1 MVATP
6 DTPLRAIDVLLPDER
21 HQLLESWGRTSTA
34 ATVTT
39 VPRLIEKRTAQMPDA
54 IAVTSA
60 AGQLTYRELDE
71 RADQIAHALLAHGVH
86 RESVVAVA
94 LPRSPELI
102 AAILGILKAGATYLP
117 IDPAYPADRLEF
129 VLSDA
134 APAVVVTDS
143 ATAGS
148 VVGNGLRHLL
158 VDKVTAAG
166 AHPCPALLPDN
177 LAYLMYTSGSSGVPK
192 GVGITHASVTLCARE
207 LATRFAMKPGG
218 ITLASTSVSFDVS
231 VFEIVATLASGGTID
246 MVQDV
251 LELGRRDT
259 WAGSVVSTVPSAFAE
274 LLDDLPEAV
283 TIDTAVLAGEA
294 LPAELVRR
302 LRQALPETR
311 IFNAYGQTESF
322 YATTS
327 RPLSTMEERSNAPI
341 GTPLGGV
348 HVYVLDTDLHLV
360 PRGVAGEL
368 YVAGPNIGRGYH
380 ALPGLTAP
388 RFVADPFGGAGSRM
402 YRTGDLVRWTRDGE
416 LVFVGRADDQVK
428 IRGFRVEPGEVEAVL
443 GSHPEVSRAVVVA
456 RDGAGGK
463 QLVAYAAGIGGG
475 LPDRERLREF
485 LASQLPEFMVPAAV
499 MVLDALPLT
508 VNGKLD
514 RRALPEPEFSG
525 DTYRAPRNLHEEIL
539 AGLFAEVLDLD
550 QVGIDDG
557 FFTLGG
563 HSLLATRLTSRTRSV
578 LGIEVPIRAVFENP
592 TVAGLA
598 PQLTK
603 VRPVQIPVTAGP
615 RPEQLPLSF
624 AQRRLWFLHRFEGP
638 SATYNVPMR
647 LRLQTQPDTDALVSA
662 IGDVVRRHESLR
674 TIFTEIDGTPIQ
686 RVLPAETVDMPVEVQ
701 HATTPAQLETL
712 VDQVARYEFDLHTQI
727 PIRARIITHPDGCT
741 LIMVVHHIAAD
752 GWSLVP
758 LMRDLSDAYAARC
771 DGNEPNWQP
780 LTVQYADY
788 TLWQRE
794 ILGTENDPDS
804 VLSHQF
810 DYWRNELANLP
821 EQTPLPFDRPR
832 PPTATYHGDIQ
843 PLHIEPDTRNAIEH
857 LAHQHGV
864 TPAMITQAA
873 LAILLNKLGAG
884 NDIPIGSP
892 IAGRTDDALN
902 NLIGFFVNTWVLRVN
917 LQNTDTFT
925 DILNQVREKALAAY
939 ANQDAPFEQLVELL
953 NPTRTTAHHPLFQAS
968 LAFQNNSLPHLTL
981 GNINTIFEPTSTGT
995 SRFDLLFNI
1004 VEPPRDS
1011 ADRPGYAGHVE
1022 YATDLFD
1029 RETIEQLIT
1038 RFKTVLR
1045 TVVAT
1050 PDTPLR
1056 AIDVLL
1062 PDERHQLLE
1071 SWGRTS
1077 TAATV
1082 TTVPRLIEKR
1092 TAQMPDA
1099 IAVTSAAGQ
1108 LTYRELDERA
1118 DQIAHA
1124 LLAHGV
1130 HRESV
1135 VAVALPRSPEL
1146 IAAIL
1151 GILKAGATYL
1161 PIDPAYPADRLEF
1174 VLSDAAPA
1182 VVVTDSATAGSVVG
1196 NGLRHLLVDKVTAAG
1211 AHPCPA
1217 LLPDNLAYL
1226 MYTSG
1231 SSGVPKGVGIT
1242 HASVTLC
1249 ARELATR
1256 FAMKPGG
1263 ITLAS
1268 TSVSFDVSVFEIVA
1282 TLASGGTIDMVQD
1295 VLELGRRD
1303 TWAGSVVSTVPS
1315 AFAELLDDLPEAVTI
1330 DTAVLAGE
1338 ALPAELV
1345 RRLRQALPETRIF
1358 NAYGQTESFY
1368 ATTSRPLST
1377 MEERSNAP
1385 IGTPLGGVHVYVL
1398 DTDLHLVPRGVAGEL
1413 YVAGPNIGRGY
1424 HALPGLTAPRFVADP
1439 FGGAGSRM
1447 YRTGDLVRWTR
1458 DGELVF
1464 VGRADDQVKIRG
1476 FRVEPGEVEAV
1487 LGSHPEVSR
1496 AVVVA
1501 REGVGGKQLVAYAA
1515 GIGGGLPDRERLRE
1529 FLASQLPEFMVP
1541 AAVMV
1546 LDALPLTVNGKLD
1559 RRALPEPE
1567 FSGDTYRA
1575 PRNLHEEILAGLFA
1589 EVLDLD
1595 QVGIDDG
1602 FFTLGGHSLLATR
1615 LTSRIR
1621 SVLGIEVPIRAVFE
1635 NPTVAGLT
1643 PWLAHNRPVQIP
1655 VVAGPRPKQL
1665 PLSFAQRRLWFLHRF
1680 EGPSATY
1687 NVPMRLR
1694 LQTQPDTDALVS
1706 AIGDVVRRHESLRT
1720 VFTEIDGTP
1729 IQRVLPAE
1737 TVDIPV
1743 EVQHATTATDLETL
1757 VAQVARYEFDLQTQI
1772 PIRARIINTD
1782 DHQCTL
1788 ILVVHHIAADGWSLV
1803 PLMRDL
1809 SDAYAARCDGNEPN
1823 WQPLTVQYADYT
1835 LWQREILGTE
1845 NDPDSVLSHQF
1856 DYWRNELANLPE
1868 QTPLPFDR
1876 PRPPTATYHG
1886 DIQPLH
1892 IEPDTRNAIE
1902 HLAHQHGVTPAMIT
1916 QAALAI
1922 LLNKLGAGNDIP
1934 IGSPIAGR
1942 TDDALNNLIGFFV
1955 NTWVLRVNLQN
1966 TDTFTDILNQ
1976 VREKALAAYAN
1987 QDAPFEQLVELLNP
2001 TRTTAHHPLFQ
2012 TSLAFQNNSLP
2023 HLTLGNIN
2031 TTFEPTSTGTSRF
2044 DLLFNIVEPPDDEN
2058 GNTGYKGIVEYA
2070 TDLFDRETIE
2080 QLITRYL
2087 NLLKTAVTHPDTPL
2101 QTIDVLLPHERHQL
2115 LETWSRQTEALRHE
2129 AVRSLVEGV
2138 QDAGVHVLDGELQLV
2153 PIGVVGDLYVS
2164 GVPSDQ
2170 DRSAAEHF
2178 ETNPYGPPGSGLYRA
2193 GQPARWTRDGR
2204 LELVQRIDE
2213 KAAEQVVP
2221 EYRKPRDVQQEVLA
2235 GLFAEV
2241 LNVTRVGI
2249 DDSFFG
2255 LGGHSLLATWLLS
2268 RIRTVLGVEVPIRL
2282 FFEYPT
2288 VAQLAPQL
2296 DGRPVQIPVVA
2307 GPRPER
2313 LPLSFAQRRLWFL
2326 HRFEGPSATYNVPMR
2341 LRLRTQP
2348 DTEALVS
2355 AIGDVVRRHESLRT
2369 VFTEIDGTPVQH
2381 ILPAETVDIPVGV
2394 EQATTPAQLET
2405 LVDQVARYE
2414 FDLHTQIPIRARI
2427 INTDDHQCT
2436 LILVVHHIAADGWS
2450 LVPLMRDLSD
2460 AYAAR
2465 CDGNEPNWQPLTVQY
2480 ADYTLWQR
2488 EILGTEN
2495 DPDSV
2500 LSHQFDYWRN
2510 ELANLPEQ
2518 TPLPFDRP
2526 RPPTATYHGDIQP
2539 LHIEPDTR
2547 NAIEHL
2553 AHQHGVTPAMITQ
2566 AALAILLNKL
2576 GAGNDIPIGSP
2587 IAGRTDDALNNL
2599 IGFFVNTW
2607 VLRVNLQ
2614 NTDTF
2619 TDILNQVREKAL
2631 AAYANQDAPFEQ
2643 LVELLNPT
2651 RTTAH
2656 HPLFQTSLA
2665 FQNNI
2670 YPTFAL
2676 GDIKIDFEP
2685 ISTGTAKFE
2694 LLFNISELP
2703 RDGDHPLGYV
2713 GYVEY
2718 ATDVFDRETIEQLIT
2733 RFKTVLR
2740 TVVATPDTPLRTID
2754 VLLPDERRQLL
2765 GTSDPATEDAAI
2777 PEGSIPVLFEQQV
2790 ARTPDAIA
2798 ISSGG
2803 EDITYDELNVRANQI
2818 AHALLT
2824 RGVHLE
2830 SVVAVALPRSPEL
2843 IAAILGILKAGAAY
2857 LPIDPAYP
2865 SLRNGSILADGQPA
2879 LILTSSAVDTP
2890 DVLPVEGI
2898 PRLYVADI
2906 VGGERTNPSHDRLRP
2921 AHLAYVM
2928 FTSGSAGRPKGVA
2941 VSHRSVLN
2949 DAWHGWPEGPGDRI
2963 LVQSSIAFDASVY
2976 EIWPAL
2982 LRGRTL
2988 VPLPADRESPAQ
3000 RLRFIAANEI
3010 DTLWAT
3016 AGLFD
3021 LMSSEELDELS
3032 GLRTL
3037 RYLATGGDKV
3047 PTAAVDRVLRANS
3060 AIRVINIYGPTETTV
3075 NATTHVVS
3083 AATRQRFDDP
3093 VVPIG
3098 VPIRNA
3104 RVYVLSAE
3112 LDPVATGVVGELW
3125 IAGAGLA
3132 RGYSGRPGPT
3142 TERFVADPYGPA
3154 GSRMFRTG
3162 DLARWTREGVLVF
3175 VGRVDDQTKISGFR
3189 VEPGEIEAVLLAH
3202 PQVAQ
3207 AAVVARD
3214 ITGQGVKQLVAYVVR
3229 NQVVSADRHE
3239 SREIELVEQW
3249 RDTYDD
3255 LYRGEHHAGDPA
3267 DAGFGDDFRGWNSSY
3282 TETPIP
3288 LAEMREWRDAT
3299 VARIRSLRPSK
3310 VLEIG
3315 VGTGLL
3321 LARLAPECETYYG
3334 TDFSESVIDGLRQH
3348 LAEVP
3353 ADWADRVE
3361 LVVQPA
3367 DQVDLLPERDFDTI
3381 VLNSVVQYFP
3391 SVQYLVDVIEKAM
3404 GLLAPGGALF
3414 IGDIRNKALLR
3425 EFATTVQISRLGHE
3439 DAADLDEA
3447 ERGRIRST
3455 IATAIAMETELV
3467 LHPDFFAALG
3477 DKLPAIGAVDVQVK
3491 RGWYDNE
3498 LSQYRYDV
3506 TVRKAPVR
3514 ARSLGAVP
3522 RLRWSE
3528 VGGLQELEQHLRT
3541 RRPETVR
3548 VVGVPHQALV
3558 TAVRATGL
3566 LHAEHNAPASD
3577 GELRDELY
3585 TLGERLGYATAVTW
3599 SQVAGHL
3606 DVVLSAPDGGD
3617 TVRTDVYVPGF
3628 AQAGPLTV
3636 YGNVPVADQA
3646 VDLRAFVSSQLPAY
3660 MVPSTVIFLDSLP
3673 LTANGKLNREALP
3686 APEITG
3692 GSSRRARNA
3701 HEEVLT
3707 GLFSEV
3713 LGVPDVGI
3721 DDGFFELGGH
3731 SLLATRLLSRIRTVL
3746 RIDVPIRTV
3755 FECPTVAD
3763 LAPRLLGMAPDGRD
3777 ETYAPLMTIRSGGAE
3792 RPLFCLHPVSGVGWF
3807 YLSLA
3812 RYIDDRP
3819 IYALQ
3824 APGLDP
3830 TGPDPMPTS
3839 MAELVQTYLARI
3851 RSVQPHGP
3859 YNLLGWSFGG
3869 FAAHAIAAELRARG
3883 EEVEL
3888 LAMMDCYPDTAVEA
3902 GNLDGQEIR
3911 EGFDQFLRHRY
3922 ADADSLDV
3930 DAISD
3935 LVTGISVEHIAMLTG
3950 YLPPEFDGAAVF
3962 FKAGAVTVDGED
3974 SSRLDP
3980 AGAWRGHIHGPMT
3993 VHAVPTSHQDM
4004 DRPESMQVVGNVLK
4018 QTFRNRTAG
4027 GDA

>member
-1 MVATP
+1 
-6 DTPLRAIDVLLPDER
+6 
-21 HQLLESWGRTSTA
+21 
-34 ATVTT
+34 
-39 VPRLIEKRTAQMPDA
+39 
-54 IAVTSA
+54 
-60 AGQLTYRELDE
+60 
-71 RADQIAHALLAHGVH
+71 
-86 RESVVAVA
+86 
-94 LPRSPELI
+94 
-102 AAILGILKAGATYLP
+102 
-117 IDPAYPADRLEF
+117 
-129 VLSDA
+129 
-134 APAVVVTDS
+134 
-143 ATAGS
+143 
-148 VVGNGLRHLL
+148 
-158 VDKVTAAG
+158 
-166 AHPCPALLPDN
+166 
-177 LAYLMYTSGSSGVPK
+177 
-192 GVGITHASVTLCARE
+192 
-207 LATRFAMKPGG
+207 
-218 ITLASTSVSFDVS
+218 
-231 VFEIVATLASGGTID
+231 
-246 MVQDV
+246 
-251 LELGRRDT
+251 
-259 WAGSVVSTVPSAFAE
+259 
-274 LLDDLPEAV
+274 
-283 TIDTAVLAGEA
+283 
-294 LPAELVRR
+294 
-302 LRQALPETR
+302 
-311 IFNAYGQTESF
+311 
-322 YATTS
+322 
-327 RPLSTMEERSNAPI
+327 
-341 GTPLGGV
+341 
-348 HVYVLDTDLHLV
+348 
-360 PRGVAGEL
+360 
-368 YVAGPNIGRGYH
+368 
-380 ALPGLTAP
+380 
-388 RFVADPFGGAGSRM
+388 
-402 YRTGDLVRWTRDGE
+402 
-416 LVFVGRADDQVK
+416 
-428 IRGFRVEPGEVEAVL
+428 
-443 GSHPEVSRAVVVA
+443 
-456 RDGAGGK
+456 
-463 QLVAYAAGIGGG
+463 
-475 LPDRERLREF
+475 
-485 LASQLPEFMVPAAV
+485 

-727 PIRARIITHPDGCT
+727 PIRARIINTPDGCT

-953 NPTRTTAHHPLFQAS
+953 NPTRTTAHHPLFQTS

-1743 EVQHATTATDLETL
+1743 EVQHATTPAQLETL
-1757 VAQVARYEFDLQTQI
+1757 VDQVARYEFDLQTQI

-1876 PRPPTATYHG
+1876 PRPPPPPTTATYN
-1886 DIQPLH
+1886 PSTSN
-1892 IEPDTRNAIE
+1892 P
-1902 HLAHQHGVTPAMIT
+1902 TPAT
-1916 QAALAI
+1916 PSNTSPTNTASPR
-1922 LLNKLGAGNDIP
+1922 NDHP
-1934 IGSPIAGR
+1934 SRTRHPPQQTRSRQRHPHRLPIAGR

-2001 TRTTAHHPLFQ
+2001 TRTTAHHP
-2012 TSLAFQNNSLP
+2012 SSKP
-2023 HLTLGNIN
+2023 PSPSK
-2031 TTFEPTSTGTSRF
+2031 TTASPTSPWATST
-2044 DLLFNIVEPPDDEN
+2044 PPSNPPQPAPHDSTSSSTSSN
-2058 GNTGYKGIVEYA
+2058 HQT
-2070 TDLFDRETIE
+2070 T
-2080 QLITRYL
+2080 
-2087 NLLKTAVTHPDTPL
+2087 KTA
-2101 QTIDVLLPHERHQL
+2101 
-2115 LETWSRQTEALRHE
+2115 
-2129 AVRSLVEGV
+2129 
-2138 QDAGVHVLDGELQLV
+2138 
-2153 PIGVVGDLYVS
+2153 
-2164 GVPSDQ
+2164 
-2170 DRSAAEHF
+2170 
-2178 ETNPYGPPGSGLYRA
+2178 
-2193 GQPARWTRDGR
+2193 
-2204 LELVQRIDE
+2204 
-2213 KAAEQVVP
+2213 
-2221 EYRKPRDVQQEVLA
+2221 
-2235 GLFAEV
+2235 
-2241 LNVTRVGI
+2241 
-2249 DDSFFG
+2249 
-2255 LGGHSLLATWLLS
+2255 
-2268 RIRTVLGVEVPIRL
+2268 
-2282 FFEYPT
+2282 
-2288 VAQLAPQL
+2288 
-2296 DGRPVQIPVVA
+2296 
-2307 GPRPER
+2307 
-2313 LPLSFAQRRLWFL
+2313 
-2326 HRFEGPSATYNVPMR
+2326 
-2341 LRLRTQP
+2341 
-2348 DTEALVS
+2348 
-2355 AIGDVVRRHESLRT
+2355 
-2369 VFTEIDGTPVQH
+2369 
-2381 ILPAETVDIPVGV
+2381 
-2394 EQATTPAQLET
+2394 TPA
-2405 LVDQVARYE
+2405 
-2414 FDLHTQIPIRARI
+2414 
-2427 INTDDHQCT
+2427 
-2436 LILVVHHIAADGWS
+2436 
-2450 LVPLMRDLSD
+2450 
-2460 AYAAR
+2460 
-2465 CDGNEPNWQPLTVQY
+2465 
-2480 ADYTLWQR
+2480 
-2488 EILGTEN
+2488 
-2495 DPDSV
+2495 
-2500 LSHQFDYWRN
+2500 
-2510 ELANLPEQ
+2510 
-2518 TPLPFDRP
+2518 
-2526 RPPTATYHGDIQP
+2526 
-2539 LHIEPDTR
+2539 
-2547 NAIEHL
+2547 
-2553 AHQHGVTPAMITQ
+2553 
-2566 AALAILLNKL
+2566 
-2576 GAGNDIPIGSP
+2576 
-2587 IAGRTDDALNNL
+2587 
-2599 IGFFVNTW
+2599 
-2607 VLRVNLQ
+2607 
-2614 NTDTF
+2614 
-2619 TDILNQVREKAL
+2619 
-2631 AAYANQDAPFEQ
+2631 
-2643 LVELLNPT
+2643 
-2651 RTTAH
+2651 
-2656 HPLFQTSLA
+2656 
-2665 FQNNI
+2665 
-2670 YPTFAL
+2670 
-2676 GDIKIDFEP
+2676 
-2685 ISTGTAKFE
+2685 
-2694 LLFNISELP
+2694 
-2703 RDGDHPLGYV
+2703 
-2713 GYVEY
+2713 
-2718 ATDVFDRETIEQLIT
+2718 
-2733 RFKTVLR
+2733 
-2740 TVVATPDTPLRTID
+2740 
-2754 VLLPDERRQLL
+2754 
-2765 GTSDPATEDAAI
+2765 
-2777 PEGSIPVLFEQQV
+2777 
-2790 ARTPDAIA
+2790 
-2798 ISSGG
+2798 
-2803 EDITYDELNVRANQI
+2803 
-2818 AHALLT
+2818 
-2824 RGVHLE
+2824 
-2830 SVVAVALPRSPEL
+2830 
-2843 IAAILGILKAGAAY
+2843 
-2857 LPIDPAYP
+2857 
-2865 SLRNGSILADGQPA
+2865 
-2879 LILTSSAVDTP
+2879 
-2890 DVLPVEGI
+2890 
-2898 PRLYVADI
+2898 
-2906 VGGERTNPSHDRLRP
+2906 
-2921 AHLAYVM
+2921 
-2928 FTSGSAGRPKGVA
+2928 
-2941 VSHRSVLN
+2941 
-2949 DAWHGWPEGPGDRI
+2949 
-2963 LVQSSIAFDASVY
+2963 
-2976 EIWPAL
+2976 
-2982 LRGRTL
+2982 
-2988 VPLPADRESPAQ
+2988 
-3000 RLRFIAANEI
+3000 
-3010 DTLWAT
+3010 
-3016 AGLFD
+3016 
-3021 LMSSEELDELS
+3021 
-3032 GLRTL
+3032 
-3037 RYLATGGDKV
+3037 
-3047 PTAAVDRVLRANS
+3047 
-3060 AIRVINIYGPTETTV
+3060 
-3075 NATTHVVS
+3075 
-3083 AATRQRFDDP
+3083 
-3093 VVPIG
+3093 
-3098 VPIRNA
+3098 
-3104 RVYVLSAE
+3104 
-3112 LDPVATGVVGELW
+3112 
-3125 IAGAGLA
+3125 
-3132 RGYSGRPGPT
+3132 
-3142 TERFVADPYGPA
+3142 
-3154 GSRMFRTG
+3154 
-3162 DLARWTREGVLVF
+3162 
-3175 VGRVDDQTKISGFR
+3175 TK
-3189 VEPGEIEAVLLAH
+3189 E
-3202 PQVAQ
+3202 
-3207 AAVVARD
+3207 
-3214 ITGQGVKQLVAYVVR
+3214 
-3229 NQVVSADRHE
+3229 
-3239 SREIELVEQW
+3239 
-3249 RDTYDD
+3249 
-3255 LYRGEHHAGDPA
+3255 
-3267 DAGFGDDFRGWNSSY
+3267 
-3282 TETPIP
+3282 
-3288 LAEMREWRDAT
+3288 
-3299 VARIRSLRPSK
+3299 
-3310 VLEIG
+3310 
-3315 VGTGLL
+3315 
-3321 LARLAPECETYYG
+3321 
-3334 TDFSESVIDGLRQH
+3334 
-3348 LAEVP
+3348 
-3353 ADWADRVE
+3353 
-3361 LVVQPA
+3361 
-3367 DQVDLLPERDFDTI
+3367 
-3381 VLNSVVQYFP
+3381 
-3391 SVQYLVDVIEKAM
+3391 
-3404 GLLAPGGALF
+3404 
-3414 IGDIRNKALLR
+3414 
-3425 EFATTVQISRLGHE
+3425 
-3439 DAADLDEA
+3439 
-3447 ERGRIRST
+3447 
-3455 IATAIAMETELV
+3455 
-3467 LHPDFFAALG
+3467 
-3477 DKLPAIGAVDVQVK
+3477 
-3491 RGWYDNE
+3491 
-3498 LSQYRYDV
+3498 
-3506 TVRKAPVR
+3506 
-3514 ARSLGAVP
+3514 
-3522 RLRWSE
+3522 
-3528 VGGLQELEQHLRT
+3528 
-3541 RRPETVR
+3541 
-3548 VVGVPHQALV
+3548 
-3558 TAVRATGL
+3558 
-3566 LHAEHNAPASD
+3566 
-3577 GELRDELY
+3577 
-3585 TLGERLGYATAVTW
+3585 
-3599 SQVAGHL
+3599 
-3606 DVVLSAPDGGD
+3606 
-3617 TVRTDVYVPGF
+3617 
-3628 AQAGPLTV
+3628 
-3636 YGNVPVADQA
+3636 
-3646 VDLRAFVSSQLPAY
+3646 
-3660 MVPSTVIFLDSLP
+3660 
-3673 LTANGKLNREALP
+3673 
-3686 APEITG
+3686 
-3692 GSSRRARNA
+3692 
-3701 HEEVLT
+3701 
-3707 GLFSEV
+3707 
-3713 LGVPDVGI
+3713 
-3721 DDGFFELGGH
+3721 
-3731 SLLATRLLSRIRTVL
+3731 
-3746 RIDVPIRTV
+3746 
-3755 FECPTVAD
+3755 
-3763 LAPRLLGMAPDGRD
+3763 
-3777 ETYAPLMTIRSGGAE
+3777 
-3792 RPLFCLHPVSGVGWF
+3792 
-3807 YLSLA
+3807 
-3812 RYIDDRP
+3812 
-3819 IYALQ
+3819 
-3824 APGLDP
+3824 
-3830 TGPDPMPTS
+3830 
-3839 MAELVQTYLARI
+3839 
-3851 RSVQPHGP
+3851 
-3859 YNLLGWSFGG
+3859 
-3869 FAAHAIAAELRARG
+3869 
-3883 EEVEL
+3883 
-3888 LAMMDCYPDTAVEA
+3888 
-3902 GNLDGQEIR
+3902 
-3911 EGFDQFLRHRY
+3911 
-3922 ADADSLDV
+3922 
-3930 DAISD
+3930 
-3935 LVTGISVEHIAMLTG
+3935 
-3950 YLPPEFDGAAVF
+3950 
-3962 FKAGAVTVDGED
+3962 
-3974 SSRLDP
+3974 
-3980 AGAWRGHIHGPMT
+3980 
-3993 VHAVPTSHQDM
+3993 
-4004 DRPESMQVVGNVLK
+4004 
-4018 QTFRNRTAG
+4018 
-4027 GDA
+4027 